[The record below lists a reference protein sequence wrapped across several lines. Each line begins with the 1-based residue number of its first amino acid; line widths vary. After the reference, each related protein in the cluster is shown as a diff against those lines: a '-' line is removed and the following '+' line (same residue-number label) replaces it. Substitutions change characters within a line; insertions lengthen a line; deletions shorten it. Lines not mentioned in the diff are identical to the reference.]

1 MKFSKKAFFQSP
13 PLQDESG
20 ANPAICIYNATSN
33 LARFKN
39 KNDFFYFEKR
49 SSLLQLCRFVVV
61 NSKVAGLATAFGD
74 VGKIIDDEDD
84 NNKNTFVQK
93 YFKVHYHSILPKNLF
108 KFVKFVSSS
117 RSTLMFRV
125 LFNLGRFILF
135 VETNLTV
142 YSAWIFQTI
151 VSEYLRCCKSF

>member
-1 MKFSKKAFFQSP
+1 
-13 PLQDESG
+13 LQDESG
-20 ANPAICIYNATSN
+20 ANPAVCIFNN
-33 LARFKN
+33 LTRFKN

-61 NSKVAGLATAFGD
+61 VVNSKVAGLTTDFGD

-151 VSEYLRCCKSF
+151 VSEYLRCYKSF